1 MKTFGWICIVLG
13 ALSFIG
19 AASAGHSVSGP
30 VFWLALGIALVY
42 FGNQKKEE
50 KKKNEASSTQK
61 PQQPVRV
68 DPKPVQVAEPVK
80 QKSYWENYKDS
91 NPAMAKEIEGLLS
104 IDMSNLSDKD
114 AMEKIQMLDRFS
126 KSLNCSIYQIK
137 ITYLKEMEKFPA
149 RLIPQMIETTKKEME
164 NEINLFHISE
174 NNTCSALMI
183 EWLKER
189 QQNAPKDESYW
200 EAWARENPEKAKAME
215 ILTKQNFA
223 EMKDEDVI
231 QTIESFKRAAET
243 NGLEDWNQIK
253 DLFHNKFADLTKDLC
268 EEEILVMLDH
278 LISEEVEHTK
288 VYPSNT
294 ITHYFKIWFEESLKE
309 KESSSLTPEE
319 TFRKEYKGKLINKI
333 GSNAFIPLFCEG
345 YDSPIAHEIMYLM
358 YQHLR
363 NGELKAE
370 AERQGLWNKYMQII
384 VNETEKVTE
393 RYCHAS
399 LQECIEY
406 YNFPD
411 KKVVTRDRCPNCGS
425 RRVTDD
431 FDFGLECMDCGSTW
445 NAPLGKR
452 LYL

>member
-1 MKTFGWICIVLG
+1 MKTFGWICVVLG

-19 AASAGHSVSGP
+19 AASAGHSVFGP

-42 FGNQKKEE
+42 YGNQKEEE
-50 KKKNEASSTQK
+50 KKKNEIASTPK

-68 DPKPVQVAEPVK
+68 ESKPVQVAEPVK
-80 QKSYWENYKDS
+80 QKSYWENYKDT
-91 NPAMAKEIEGLLS
+91 NPNKAKEIEGLLS
-104 IDMSNLSDKD
+104 IDMSKLSDKD
-114 AMEKIQMLDRFS
+114 AKEKIQMLDRFS
-126 KSLNCSIYQIK
+126 KSLNCSIHQMK

-149 RLIPQMIETTKKEME
+149 RLIPQMIETTKKEMV
-164 NEINLFHISE
+164 NEVNMFHISE
-174 NNTCSALMI
+174 DNTCSALMI
-183 EWLKER
+183 EWLKEQ

-215 ILTKQNFA
+215 TLTKQNFA
-223 EMKDEDVI
+223 EMEDKDVK
-231 QTIESFKRAAET
+231 QTIDSFIRMAET
-243 NGLEDWNQIK
+243 NGLQDWSQIK
-253 DLFHNKFADLTKDLC
+253 DIFHKKFKDLTKELC
-268 EEEILVMLDH
+268 EEEILVLLDH
-278 LISEEVEHTK
+278 LISEEVQQTK
-288 VYPSNT
+288 AYPTNT
-294 ITHYFKIWFEESLKE
+294 ITHYFKLWFEERKKE
-309 KESSSLTPEE
+309 KESSTLTPEE

-333 GSNAFIPLFCEG
+333 GNNAFIPLFCEG

-358 YQHLR
+358 YQYLR
-363 NGELKAE
+363 NEELKAE
-370 AERQGLWNKYMQII
+370 AEKQGLWNKYMQII
-384 VNETEKVTE
+384 VDETEKVIE

-431 FDFGLECMDCGSTW
+431 LDFGLECMDCGSTW